1 MFRFL
6 NILLIILFITTSK
19 LALSS
24 SYEEGDYIR
33 IQKYLEELNSFE
45 AEFLQISPSGE
56 VKKGKLYLD
65 LPGRLRINYTK
76 PEDLLITS
84 NGFWLVI
91 QNLKLKQTNN
101 VPINQSPL
109 DTFLNKKLALDSKD
123 FRIKLKKVNGIIS
136 LAYTDREDKQVSH
149 FKLEFTDN
157 PIKLKKWIIEDE
169 FENKT
174 TVLLQNL
181 TTGKKYSK
189 HLFTPIDFGDQN

>member
-123 FRIKLKKVNGIIS
+123 LRIKLKKVNGIIS
-136 LAYTDREDKQVSH
+136 LAYTDSEDKQASH
-149 FKLEFTDN
+149 FK
-157 PIKLKKWIIEDE
+157 
-169 FENKT
+169 
-174 TVLLQNL
+174 
-181 TTGKKYSK
+181 
-189 HLFTPIDFGDQN
+189 